1 MQLLLLSVHIKGSFE
16 NVSTLFSLSLLEFH
30 STMTI
35 MPTYATEQQV
45 WVKSLFCFM
54 SHLLNSAS
62 IVPYDLSLN
71 HVAAVLCPLP
81 LTEG

>member
-35 MPTYATEQQV
+35 MPTYATEQQ
-45 WVKSLFCFM
+45 SLGEESFLF
-54 SHLLNSAS
+54 HEPPAKLS
-62 IVPYDLSLN
+62 I
-71 HVAAVLCPLP
+71 HCPL
-81 LTEG
+81 